1 MISPEKIEEWLHEVE
16 ERPGSAA
23 LIIRYIA
30 GRLRELTERN
40 EELSAEN
47 IALVSEKRVEEYER
61 RIANL
66 EYQLELLKRQFGDS
80 NQIGLVAEAAA
91 ASNASAIHVLIYNTL
106 GKVLHTALKEA
117 NFESGQQAARL
128 TAIGNMSEA
137 PLRLLAVN
145 EQEELLFLFD
155 SGRTAV
161 LPVLSIPEI
170 TPGDLDWGDAF
181 DQEPRGLEEMTGILP
196 VTTMTLFEYCIQNSR
211 RGYVKK
217 IVESAFESHIR
228 NNYVGSGVK
237 LPSDKSFSLTF
248 CNKDDLFVM
257 VSREGAVFCMEANR
271 LPYGIEEAVRL
282 GALDH
287 IVAAFNAGQKPY
299 FMCVTNTGKVL
310 QRETSWLEP
319 AVSFKSRG
327 QQLLTSSRRRSGIH
341 LVGASAV
348 DENDWGAALQID
360 GSLSI
365 YSLKELFSLG
375 SISIEAEESDL
386 VSFVTFRLPGNN
398 RI

>member
-16 ERPGSAA
+16 DRPGSAA

-80 NQIGLVAEAAA
+80 HQIGLVAEAAA
-91 ASNASAIHVLIYNTL
+91 ASNTSAVHVLIYNTL
-106 GKVLHTALKEA
+106 GKVLHTALDET
-117 NFESGQQAARL
+117 NFQSGHRAARL
-128 TAIGNMSEA
+128 DTLGNLSEA
-137 PLRLLAVN
+137 PLRVLAVN
-145 EQEELLFLFD
+145 EQEELLFLFN
-155 SGRTAV
+155 SGRTVV
-161 LPVLSIPEI
+161 LPVSSIPEI
-170 TPGDLDWGDAF
+170 EQGVLDWGDAF
-181 DQEPRGLEEMTGILP
+181 LQEPRGLEELTGILP
-196 VTTMTLFEYCIQNSR
+196 VTTMTLFEFCVQNSR

-228 NNYVGSGVK
+228 NNYIGAGVK
-237 LPSDKSFSLTF
+237 LPSDKSFGLTF

-257 VSREGAVFCMEANR
+257 VSREGAVFSMEANR
-271 LPYGIEEAVRL
+271 LPYGIEEVIRL
-282 GALDH
+282 GAIDH
-287 IVAAFNAGQKPY
+287 IIAAFNASQKPY
-299 FMCVTNTGKVL
+299 FFCLTNTGKVL
-310 QRETSWLEP
+310 QRETSWLAS

-348 DENDWGAALQID
+348 DENDWGAALHID

-365 YSLKELFSLG
+365 FYLKELFNLG
-375 SISIEAEESDL
+375 SIPTATKETEL
-386 VSFVTFRLPGNN
+386 VSFVTFRLPGDN